1 MPIEKLITKVA
12 YRPYNE
18 GYIMDKSLLKIPA
31 EIKRDWRLPVYLL
44 AVSVILFVSL
54 VMNLFPSFQVFD
66 AITGAITDNVSG
78 FVANFGGMS
87 LDTYYPLLFGISAQA
102 FVIIGAISALAFSLL
117 LKLRR
122 TDGVRRFSLIIIS
135 LSANL
140 LALVMLFISLIQF
153 KEVNGLALAGL
164 DARYHYGLV
173 LQAMLLFTAGY
184 IQWFFFIKIRHYIK

>member
-1 MPIEKLITKVA
+1 
-12 YRPYNE
+12 
-18 GYIMDKSLLKIPA
+18 MDKSLLKIP
-31 EIKRDWRLPVYLL
+31 EDIKNDWRLPIYLL
-44 AVSVILFVSL
+44 AVSMLLFVSL
-54 VMNLFPSFQVFD
+54 AMNLFPSFQVFD
-66 AITGAITDNVSG
+66 LQTGVVTDNVNG
-78 FVANFGGMS
+78 FIAFFGGMS
-87 LDTYYPLLFGISAQA
+87 LDTYYPLLFGISSQV
-102 FVIIGAISALAFSLL
+102 FVIVGALSSLAFSLL

-135 LSANL
+135 LSANI
-140 LALVMLFISLIQF
+140 LAIVMLFISLIQF